1 MPNISSVIKAIQ
13 DIMRKDTGV
22 DGDAQRLSQIV
33 WMLFLK
39 IFADKEVEAEI
50 IDDNYKSPIAEKYR
64 WQTWAKDDEGMT
76 GDELIDFINNDL
88 FPYLQNLEN
97 EADKRAFIIK
107 NICFFF
113 QPFEYTH
120 IHFFI
125 LPFTLTNKIF
135 LIVSGNNINF
145 HFLFLHGICP
155 PPPSNR

>member
-39 IFADKEVEAEI
+39 IFADKEEEAEVMS
-50 IDDNYKSPIAEKYR
+50 DDYKSPLEEKYR

-97 EADKRAFIIK
+97 DADKRAFIIK
-107 NICFFF
+107 NIF
-113 QPFEYTH
+113 QDTYNYMKSG
-120 IHFFI
+120 
-125 LPFTLTNKIF
+125 TLLRQVINKINEIDF
-135 LIVSGNNINF
+135 NSSEDR
-145 HFLFLHGICP
+145 HLFNDIYEQLLPNDLG
-155 PPPSNR
+155 